1 MSQFYKVQATQE
13 DGSKTER
20 PFWTLNGA
28 QREAA
33 QLSRC
38 GWFAVVLEGGQV
50 YATWQD
56 GKQVRARSL
65 SDARRGV
72 R

>member
-1 MSQFYKVQATQE
+1 MSQFYKVRATRE

-28 QREAA
+28 QREAGR
-33 QLSRC
+33 LSRD
-38 GWFAVVLEGGQV
+38 GWFAVVLEGSQV
-50 YATWQD
+50 YATWHE
-56 GKQVRARSL
+56 GKQVRAHSL
-65 SDARRGV
+65 TNARQEV